1 MSTIIKRIALALPL
15 VVLAWIALMAVVMR
29 FSDAAPAAVIPLPGL
44 QMMTELPED
53 AAILDVTTQALTLAN
68 RPGLTR
74 DLYKAGAW
82 LVLPAGLTGC
92 LPLTRKQ
99 LSKLKGNG
107 V

>member
-1 MSTIIKRIALALPL
+1 MSTIIKRLAWALPL

-29 FSDAAPAAVIPLPGL
+29 FSDAAPAAVIPFHGL
-44 QMMTELPED
+44 QMLSSLPKD
-53 AAILDVTTQALTLAN
+53 AAILEVTPQALTLAN
-68 RPGLTR
+68 RAGLTR
-74 DLYKAGAW
+74 DLYDAGAW

-99 LSKLKGNG
+99 LAKLKGDG